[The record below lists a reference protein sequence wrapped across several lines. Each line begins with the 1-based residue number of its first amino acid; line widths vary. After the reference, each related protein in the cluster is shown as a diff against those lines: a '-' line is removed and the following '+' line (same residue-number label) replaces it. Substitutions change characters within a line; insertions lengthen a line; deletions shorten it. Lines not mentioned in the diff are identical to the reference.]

1 MCNTD
6 VSLRGTNDYV
16 SFGTM
21 SNTGLQCRDLDTIQN
36 RAFEH
41 RWDYEKHWNDILHID
56 TLGDEKDAM
65 RQKLQLEK
73 ELGRKIPYDQLNID
87 FDEESGNISLSAI
100 QA

>member
-1 MCNTD
+1 
-6 VSLRGTNDYV
+6 
-16 SFGTM
+16 
-21 SNTGLQCRDLDTIQN
+21 
-36 RAFEH
+36 
-41 RWDYEKHWNDILHID
+41 
-56 TLGDEKDAM
+56 M